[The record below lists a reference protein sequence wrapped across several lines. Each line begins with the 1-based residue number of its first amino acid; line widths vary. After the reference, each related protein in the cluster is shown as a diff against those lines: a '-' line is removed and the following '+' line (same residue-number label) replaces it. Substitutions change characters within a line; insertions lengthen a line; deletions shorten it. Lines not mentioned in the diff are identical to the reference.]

1 MSINIKPEIEAIFK
15 NIIEW
20 RRHIHTYPE
29 LGMELP
35 ETARFVAKKLISWG
49 IDVET
54 EIGISGV
61 TGDLKGNIGP
71 TIALRADMD
80 ALPLQETGDVPFK
93 SVYDGVMHACGHD
106 GHTAIL

>member
-1 MSINIKPEIEAIFK
+1 MSINIKPEVQAILK

-35 ETARFVAKKLISWG
+35 ETAKFVAEKLTSWG

-61 TGDLKGNIGP
+61 IGDLKGNSGP
-71 TIALRADMD
+71 TIAQFRIGVDMPP
-80 ALPLQETGDVPFK
+80 PLDDIF
-93 SVYDGVMHACGHD
+93 
-106 GHTAIL
+106 

>member
-1 MSINIKPEIEAIFK
+1 MSINIKPEVKAIFK

-35 ETARFVAKKLISWG
+35 ETAKFVAEKLISWG

-61 TGDLKGNIGP
+61 TGDLIRP
-71 TIALRADMD
+71 TRFSKVVRSSHSCMSRWLDM
-80 ALPLQETGDVPFK
+80 
-93 SVYDGVMHACGHD
+93 
-106 GHTAIL
+106 